1 MHILHTSDWH
11 LGRSLHGKKR
21 YAEFES
27 FLAWL
32 IATIEKYQVEVLLV
46 AGDVFDSS
54 VPSNRAQ
61 ELYYNFLCRVAAS
74 SCRHVVVIAGN
85 HDSPTLL
92 EAPKEL
98 LKVLDVH
105 VVGTIPDQI
114 SDEVLLLHD
123 KKGAP
128 ELIVCAVPYLR
139 DRDLRQS
146 EAGES
151 MADKE
156 EKLLAGIRSHYAM
169 VFQHAEEQRQQLGA
183 VPPSIPIIAM
193 GHLFAAGSSV
203 GEGEGMRELYVG
215 SLARVEAGIF
225 PESLHYVA
233 LGHLHIPQKVRG
245 NELIRYSGSPL
256 SMGFGE
262 ARQQKSVCLVQ
273 CQGATATVQLVP
285 VPVWQRLERIRGDW
299 PHIAVRVEAL
309 AAEQES
315 IWLEVVYE
323 GDELIVDLRD
333 RLDSIISGTQLEIL
347 RVQNRRVLQQ
357 ALAQTH
363 LEESLDD
370 LSVEEVFARRLDG
383 KNVPAEQRPAL
394 LRAYHEVLQSLAD
407 EDNQAE

>member
-1 MHILHTSDWH
+1 MNILHTSDWH

-21 YAEFES
+21 YAEFEA
-27 FLAWL
+27 FLTWL
-32 IATIEKYQVEVLLV
+32 MATIEEHQIDALLV

-61 ELYYNFLCRVAAS
+61 ELYYSFLCRVAAS
-74 SCRHVVVIAGN
+74 RCRHVVVIAGN
-85 HDSPTLL
+85 HDSPSLL

-105 VVGTIPDQI
+105 VVGSISDAI
-114 SDEVLLLHD
+114 SDEVLLLRD
-123 KKGAP
+123 KAGAP

-139 DRDLRQS
+139 DRDIRQS

-156 EKLLAGIRSHYAM
+156 EKLLAGIRSHYAA
-169 VFQHAEEQRQQLGA
+169 VFQYADELRQQLNA
-183 VPPSIPIIAM
+183 SIPIIAM
-193 GHLFAAGSSV
+193 GHLFAAGTSV
-203 GEGEGMRELYVG
+203 GEGEGMRELYIG

-225 PESLHYVA
+225 PDSLEYAA

-256 SMGFGE
+256 AMGFGE
-262 ARQQKSVCLVQ
+262 AGQQKSVCLVQ
-273 CQGATATVQLVP
+273 CQGALTMVQLLP

-299 PHIAVRVEAL
+299 PHIAARLEAL
-309 AAEQES
+309 AAEQAS

-323 GDELIVDLRD
+323 GEELIADLRE
-333 RLDSIISGTQLEIL
+333 RLDDIISGTQLEIL
-347 RVQNRRVLQQ
+347 RVQNRRVLLQ

-383 KNVPAEQRPAL
+383 EQVPEEQRPAL
-394 LRAYHEVLQSLAD
+394 LSAYQQVLQSLAE
-407 EDNQAE
+407 EDSRAE